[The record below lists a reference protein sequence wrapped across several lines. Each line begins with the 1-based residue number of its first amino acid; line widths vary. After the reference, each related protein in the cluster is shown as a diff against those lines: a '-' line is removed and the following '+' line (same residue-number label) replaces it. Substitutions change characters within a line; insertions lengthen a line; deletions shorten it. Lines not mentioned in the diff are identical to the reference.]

1 MIIIKTSTDSH
12 KVMKLIANT
21 LLNNK
26 LAACVNMIPIA
37 SSMYLWKGEF
47 MKERE
52 YLLLAKSTEERLADL
67 ESLWRANHPY
77 EVPEFLVMDV
87 ATSSKDYGEWV
98 EKCCLG

>member
-12 KVMKLIANT
+12 KVMKLIANS